1 MLKGIGW
8 LVSVLAHS
16 LKKFYWDDCFSRAS
30 SLAYTTLFALVP
42 VSTLAFSMFSAFRID
57 QEQVTHAITTLLT
70 QFLPPIENE
79 QLKELRDQIL
89 SYLTLFTDNVSALNT
104 LSVAVLFFTAV
115 ALLNTIESALN
126 AVWRVTS
133 GLSLVNKLTNFW
145 AVMTLGPL
153 LLSISFIWY
162 AKFNVLTKDS
172 PWIQSNLFPVM
183 DFLVPLT
190 ATWVALSLLYYKLPS
205 ARVRFGDAAL
215 GGLFAAMLFEFSKR
229 LFAQYISLSTTYSAI
244 YGVLTS
250 IPIFLFW
257 LYVVW
262 LVVLLGAEIAYHS
275 GNFSL
280 LSGIR
285 KYATDMGDVGALLGI
300 RVLYS
305 ITKSFYDGKQPPT
318 ESNLALETGC
328 DPVRLK
334 SCLDLLTSGG
344 LLTVADPITHS
355 RGLALDPEKICVREV
370 FDRFVDSSADANE
383 VDQPNRFHLIDAI
396 RGAATGPAGGVET
409 SDWSLKD
416 LVQSARVLPD
426 KVTYRA

>member
-1 MLKGIGW
+1 MLKKISW

-57 QEQVTHAITTLLT
+57 REQVTRAITTLLT
-70 QFLPPIENE
+70 QFLPPIEND

-133 GLSLVNKLTNFW
+133 NLSLINKLTNFW

-162 AKFNVLTKDS
+162 AKFNVLAKDA

-205 ARVRFGDAAL
+205 ARVRFGEAAL
-215 GGLFAAMLFEFSKR
+215 GGLFAAILFELSKR

-262 LVVLLGAEIAYHS
+262 LVVLLGAEIAYHA

-280 LSGIR
+280 LRGISR
-285 KYATDMGDVGALLGI
+285 YATDIGDVGAILGL
-300 RVLYS
+300 RVLHT
-305 ITKSFYDGKQPPT
+305 IATNFYAGKPPPS
-318 ESNLALETGC
+318 ESDLALESGC

-334 SCLDLLTSGG
+334 SCLDILTAGG
-344 LLTVADPITHS
+344 LLTAPDPVTHG
-355 RGLALDPEKICVREV
+355 RMLVLDPEKITINTV
-370 FDRFVDSSADANE
+370 FETFVDRSRAQIELDDMKRFTLMDAFR
-383 VDQPNRFHLIDAI
+383 QAAI
-396 RGAATGPAGGVET
+396 SCGPAVPTAE
-409 SDWSLKD
+409 WSLRD
-416 LVQSARVLPD
+416 LVRSGSVMPD
-426 KVTYRA
+426 KATYQA